1 MSGDRIPLFSR
12 AAIRRLILPLIVE
25 QFLAVTVGMADTVM
39 VASVGEAAVSG
50 ISIVDTL
57 NILLINVFSAL
68 ATGGAVVASQY
79 LGRKDEKTACLAS
92 NQLILVGLLL
102 SSVIAAL
109 ALVFNRQILTGIYGN
124 IEVQVMDYARTY
136 FYLTALSFPFLAVY
150 NGCAAICR
158 SMGNSQISM
167 KVSALMNAINI
178 VGNAVLIFG
187 FHMKVEGAAIS
198 TLTSRV
204 VASVIMVMIVRNPR
218 LQLHIDAR
226 LRLGYNRRLIGEILH
241 IGVPV
246 AVENGLFQGGKLL
259 VAGLVSSFG
268 TVSIAANAVAGTIAS
283 FQVIPGS
290 AISLA
295 MVTVVGQAVGAR
307 RYEEA
312 RKYALKLCGTAMLA
326 HLAICL
332 PMTLCLPQIIGFYG
346 MSAETTR
353 LAYLVSLIHGIS
365 CVVIWAPSFALPN
378 ALRAADD
385 VKFVMLVTL
394 CSMGFCRIVM
404 SYVLGRYFGMGL
416 VGVWTAMILDWVLR
430 ACIFGWR
437 FFSGGWLKKQ
447 KRLEQIL

>member
-1 MSGDRIPLFSR
+1 M
-12 AAIRRLILPLIVE
+12 
-25 QFLAVTVGMADTVM
+25 
-39 VASVGEAAVSG
+39 
-50 ISIVDTL
+50 
-57 NILLINVFSAL
+57 
-68 ATGGAVVASQY
+68 
-79 LGRKDEKTACLAS
+79 
-92 NQLILVGLLL
+92 
-102 SSVIAAL
+102 
-109 ALVFNRQILTGIYGN
+109 
-124 IEVQVMDYARTY
+124 
-136 FYLTALSFPFLAVY
+136 
-150 NGCAAICR
+150 
-158 SMGNSQISM
+158 
-167 KVSALMNAINI
+167 
-178 VGNAVLIFG
+178 
-187 FHMKVEGAAIS
+187 
-198 TLTSRV
+198 
-204 VASVIMVMIVRNPR
+204 
-218 LQLHIDAR
+218 
-226 LRLGYNRRLIGEILH
+226 
-241 IGVPV
+241 
-246 AVENGLFQGGKLL
+246 
-259 VAGLVSSFG
+259 AGLVSSFG

-416 VGVWTAMILDWVLR
+416 VGVWTAMILDWVVR